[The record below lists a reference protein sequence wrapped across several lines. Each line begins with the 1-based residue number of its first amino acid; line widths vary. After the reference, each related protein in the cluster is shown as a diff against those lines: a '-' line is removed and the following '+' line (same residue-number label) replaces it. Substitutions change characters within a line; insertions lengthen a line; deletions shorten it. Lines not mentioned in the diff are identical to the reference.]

1 MASITG
7 RVTDRL
13 EPLVSV
19 RLMAGREVECL
30 VDTGFVGGAL
40 VLPQSIVDEI
50 GLPVIGHE
58 DDLWMV
64 GNEKTTAALAAAQ
77 IEWLGEVK
85 SVIVIVKDDLLIGS
99 QLLENTQ
106 LVIDYEARTLTIN
119 RKQGS
124 IV

>member
-7 RVTDRL
+7 RVTDPP

-40 VLPQSIVDEI
+40 VLPQSIVDEL
-50 GLPVIGHE
+50 GLPAIDHE
-58 DDLWMV
+58 NNLRLVRDE
-64 GNEKTTAALAAAQ
+64 NTTAAFAAAQ

-85 SVIVIVKDDLLIGS
+85 SVIVKDDLLIGT

-106 LVIDYEARTLTIN
+106 PVIDYEARTLPIN